1 MTPTTILLT
10 LMAGGGVALVFFG
23 AYKWVSG
30 AVNVVEMRLGRY
42 AGVTSAV
49 DIREQVARRGTNLS
63 KMVNTFVDRQSF
75 ADRLRRD
82 LQRADLKMKAG
93 EFVVMR
99 LAAVIVGFMV
109 GMLLF
114 HTLVIAVPLGG
125 GCYFLPLLW
134 LKRRFAARERK
145 FGQQL
150 GEAVTMMASS
160 LRAGYSMMQSLETVS
175 REMAHPIC
183 DEFKRVTM
191 EVGVGIA
198 VEDALNH
205 MVERVKSTDLELLTV
220 AMNVQREVGGNLA
233 QILDTIAA
241 TIRERQELQGEVRT
255 LTAQGRISA
264 YIISG
269 LPVALA
275 VALYFLNP
283 KYISTL
289 WTTTIGAV
297 MLGIAVTM
305 IVVGFFVTRKVASV
319 EV

>member
-1 MTPTTILLT
+1 MTPLLVTLIAGAGVGCIL
-10 LMAGGGVALVFFG
+10 FG
-23 AYKWVSG
+23 AYKWVTS
-30 AVNVVEMRLGRY
+30 AVSVVEMRLGRY
-42 AGVTSAV
+42 AGVTTAAE
-49 DIREQVARRGTNLS
+49 IKQQVAKQGTNLS

-75 ADRLRRD
+75 ADRLRHD
-82 LQRADLKMKAG
+82 LSRGDVKMSAG

-99 LAAVIVGFMV
+99 LAAVVVGFVV
-109 GMLLF
+109 GMLIF

-125 GCYFLPLLW
+125 GSYFLPLFW
-134 LKRRFAARERK
+134 LKHRFKVREK
-145 FGQQL
+145 KIGQAL

-160 LRAGYSMMQSLETVS
+160 LRAGYSMMQALETVS
-175 REMAHPIC
+175 REMQPPIS
-183 DEFKRVTM
+183 DEFRRVTM

-198 VEDALNH
+198 VEEALSH

-233 QILDTIAA
+233 EILDTIAA

-275 VALYFLNP
+275 GALYLLNP
-283 KYISTL
+283 KYMRVL
-289 WTTTIGAV
+289 WTTTIGEC
-297 MLGIAVTM
+297 MLGVAISM
-305 IVVGFFVTRKVASV
+305 IVIGFFVTRKVASV